1 MAGLSPVIPVKE
13 SKGPAFA
20 AETTRPASELPAA
33 ERAPLPAAGG
43 SAAAM
48 AVKSL
53 IAGSRDV
60 LSRAVRGPTLRP
72 PMPGPRARARALLMF
87 TLRNAATWI
96 RPRPP
101 VAIRPG
107 ATLRRRLESHEV
119 VTAILSLTL
128 SGTTVLLTAKGAAI
142 PMSEVGGGA
151 IDRAEALVFAIG
163 VGTASFLGFLW
174 GFGVVTRLT
183 GKRLAAGALVIGT
196 YLSAIAWIDA
206 PFNMLALAGGSAVQ
220 MSLVDT
226 TACYETRPASVT
238 ADATAVRR
246 VLPFLAGQVAQFEDY
261 ARQEGKGGHT
271 GAPGAGKVSATAS
284 RLGSQLKALHHH
296 LSAGLVQV
304 DAIGAGIAAELATMK
319 KQAFTQGPIN
329 PRAQAVSTASDRINE
344 LLSQMKQF
352 DFSVSIQAA
361 RIALEETVVVPT
373 KAATPLEA
381 RQNAQ
386 LAELSGMAKAAARAL
401 SAFSSETTSSAPG
414 FEACPRPANAMDAI
428 KTYWKPLLPQWL
440 AALFLSLSQA
450 LLIALAVIVRREPND
465 LNEEKA
471 GKP

>member
-1 MAGLSPVIPVKE
+1 MVRLS
-13 SKGPAFA
+13 
-20 AETTRPASELPAA
+20 LP
-33 ERAPLPAAGG
+33 G
-43 SAAAM
+43 
-48 AVKSL
+48 
-53 IAGSRDV
+53 
-60 LSRAVRGPTLRP
+60 T
-72 PMPGPRARARALLMF
+72 
-87 TLRNAATWI
+87 RNAATWI
-96 RPRPP
+96 RPRPAA
-101 VAIRPG
+101 AIRPRS
-107 ATLRRRLESHEV
+107 TLKRRLESHEV

-226 TACYETRPASVT
+226 TTCYETRPASVT

-246 VLPFLAGQVAQFEDY
+246 VLPFIAGQVAQFEDY
-261 ARQEGKGGHT
+261 ARQESKGGHT

-284 RLGSQLKALHHH
+284 RLGSQLKTLHDH
-296 LSAGLVQV
+296 LTAGLGKV
-304 DAIGAGIAAELATMK
+304 DAIGAGITAELATMK

-329 PRAQAVSTASDRINE
+329 PRAQAVSTAGDRINE
-344 LLSQMKQF
+344 LLGQMKQF
-352 DFSVSIQAA
+352 DFSVSIKAA
-361 RIALEETVVVPT
+361 RIALEEAVVVPT

-386 LAELSGMAKAAARAL
+386 LAELAGMAKAAARAL

-450 LLIALAVIVRREPND
+450 LLIALAVVVRREPDGPDEN
-465 LNEEKA
+465 KA
-471 GKP
+471 GNQ